1 MSYYDGLMRFGN
13 RTALLQDDGQSLTY
27 EQLYRDAMEIAGK
40 VSPRTLAFSFC
51 RNRIGSVCGYI
62 GFLNAGT
69 VPLLLDANTNEVLAD
84 TLIQLYRPMW
94 LYLPEELAERYPGYE
109 KVYAK
114 YEYVLLKTDFRET
127 WPMYE
132 QLGLLLATSGSTGSP
147 KLVRQS
153 YQNIQS
159 NAEAIAQYLELDD
172 TERPVTTL
180 PMNYTYGL
188 SIINSHLLVGAT
200 ILLTMYPVVSRDFW
214 NFMKAERATSFG
226 GVPYTYEMLKRVRF
240 FRMDLPDL
248 RTMTQAGGKLSPEL
262 HREFATYAQEKGK
275 HFIVM
280 YGQTEATA
288 RMSYLPYEK
297 SLEKYGSMGIA
308 IPGGKLSIID
318 VNGQEILEPE
328 VTGELV
334 YEGPNVTL
342 GYAQCGEDLIKG
354 DERHGRLETGDMAKR
369 DVDGYYYIVGR
380 KKRFLKLYGN
390 RINLDEIDRM
400 VKAEFEGVDCATTG
414 TDELM
419 QVYITDAGIKEQVED
434 FIQNRI
440 HINSRAIQVN
450 VIDSIPKNEAGKVM
464 YVKLGKEE

>member
-1 MSYYDGLMRFGN
+1 MSYYNDLMKFGTK
-13 RTALLQDDGQSLTY
+13 TALVQDDGKALTY
-27 EQLYRDAMEIAGK
+27 EQLHQAAMEIAGK
-40 VSPRTLAFSFC
+40 VEPRTLAFSFC

-62 GFLNAGT
+62 GFLNAGV
-69 VPLLLDANTNEVLAD
+69 VPLLLDANTNEVLAH
-84 TLIQLYRPMW
+84 TLIELYRPKW
-94 LYLPEELAERYPGYE
+94 LYLPEDLADRYADCQR
-109 KVYAK
+109 VYAGH
-114 YEYVLLKTDFRET
+114 EYVLLRTNYTEN
-127 WPMYE
+127 WPMYGE
-132 QLGLLLATSGSTGSP
+132 LGLLLATSGSTGSP

-153 YQNIQS
+153 YRNIQS
-159 NAEAIAQYLELDD
+159 NAEAIAQYLELDE

-200 ILLTMYPVVSRDFW
+200 ILLTMSPLVSKEFW
-214 NFMKAERATSFG
+214 DFMKKERATSFG

-248 RTMTQAGGKLSPEL
+248 RTMTQAGGKLAPEL

-275 HFIVM
+275 HFVVM

-308 IPGGKLSIID
+308 IPGGKFSIID
-318 VNGQEILEPE
+318 VDGQEIQEPE

-369 DVDGYYYIVGR
+369 DADGYYYIVGR

-414 TDELM
+414 TDERM
-419 QVYITDAGIKEQVED
+419 QVYITDAERKEQVEN
-434 FIQNRI
+434 FIQDRI
-440 HINSRAIQVN
+440 HINSQAIQVN
-450 VIDSIPKNEAGKVM
+450 VIKCIPKNEAGKVM
-464 YVKLGKEE
+464 YVELGKGE